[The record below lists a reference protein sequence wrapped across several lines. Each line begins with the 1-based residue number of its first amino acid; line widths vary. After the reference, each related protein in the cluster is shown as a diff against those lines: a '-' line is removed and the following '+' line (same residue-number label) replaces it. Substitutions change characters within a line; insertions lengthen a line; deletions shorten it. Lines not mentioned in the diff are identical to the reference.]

1 MLDRPKFSIVIPAY
15 NRMQSLPRAIAS
27 VLAQTEKDIELIVV
41 DEASTDGTQE
51 YLATL
56 NDPRVRVT
64 GRDPDGVPRRLGVA
78 AARNLGLAAAR
89 ADVVTFFDSDD
100 VCRPNYVATH
110 LAAYAENP
118 DIVCVACSTLMHL
131 NNRSAESPV
140 PDATLP
146 PRVFEWAV
154 VADLFPIFAPATS
167 MRREHAVAI
176 GGFNPAMSL
185 AEDREILVRMAPRGA
200 IRLIS
205 EVLWDKSWTP
215 GGLSHLG
222 EKAGPQH
229 MIFMDQCPIYRTRFP
244 KVASYCTT
252 RVLVGDIRHGL
263 WGALWRDLRAFRKAG
278 LLDGGPLR
286 LWRNHREV
294 RRYRRDMRKPGALA
308 SIVDPPQRWD

>member
-1 MLDRPKFSIVIPAY
+1 MQDRPKFSVVIPSY

-27 VLAQTEKDIELIVV
+27 VLAQTEQDIELIVV

-56 NDPRVRVT
+56 GDPRIRII
-64 GRDPDGVPRRLGVA
+64 GREPDGAPRRLGIS

-89 ADVVTFFDSDD
+89 ADLVTLFDSDD
-100 VCRPNYVATH
+100 VCLPHYVASH
-110 LAAYAENP
+110 LAAYASNP
-118 DIVCVACSTLMHL
+118 DVVCVVCSTLMHL
-131 NNRSAESPV
+131 SNRSRESTV
-140 PDATLP
+140 PDVTLP

-154 VADLFPIFAPATS
+154 VTDLFPIFAPATS
-167 MRREHAVAI
+167 MRRDHALAI
-176 GGFNPAMSL
+176 GGFNAAMLL
-185 AEDREILVRMAPRGA
+185 ADDREILVRLASRGS

-205 EVLWDKSWTP
+205 DVLWEKNWTP

-222 EKAGPQH
+222 EEAGPQH
-229 MIFMDQCPIYRTRFP
+229 IIFMDQCPAYRTRFP

-252 RVLVGDIRHGL
+252 KVLVADIRLGL

-278 LLDGGPLR
+278 LLQGGPLR
-286 LWRNHREV
+286 WWRNHREV
-294 RRYRRDMRKPGALA
+294 RRYRRNMKKPGALA

>member
-1 MLDRPKFSIVIPAY
+1 MQDRPKFSIVIPAY

-56 NDPRVRVT
+56 TDPRVRVT
-64 GRDPDGVPRRLGVA
+64 GRDPGGVPRRLGVA

-100 VCRPNYVATH
+100 VCLPNYVAAH
-110 LAAYAENP
+110 LAAYADNP
-118 DIVCVACSTLMHL
+118 AVVCVVCSTLMHL
-131 NNRSAESPV
+131 SNGSRESTV
-140 PDATLP
+140 PDVTLP

-154 VADLFPIFAPATS
+154 ITDLFPIFAPGTS
-167 MRREHAVAI
+167 MRRDHAVAI
-176 GGFNPAMSL
+176 GGFNAAMSL
-185 AEDREILVRMAPRGA
+185 AEDREILVRLASRGA

-205 EVLWDKSWTP
+205 DVLWEKYWTP

-229 MIFMDQCPIYRTRFP
+229 MILMEQCPDYRTRFP

-252 RVLVGDIRHGL
+252 RVLVADIRRGL
-263 WGALWRDLRAFRKAG
+263 WGALWRDVRAFRKAG
-278 LLDGGPLR
+278 LLDGGLLR
-286 LWRNHREV
+286 LWREHREV

-308 SIVDPPQRWD
+308 SIVDPPRRWD

>member
-1 MLDRPKFSIVIPAY
+1 MQHRPKFSVVIPTY

-56 NDPRVRVT
+56 GDPRIRVA
-64 GRDPDGVPRRLGVA
+64 GRNPDGAPRRLGVA
-78 AARNLGLAAAR
+78 AARNLGLKAAR

-100 VCRPNYVATH
+100 VCRPHYVASH
-110 LAAYAENP
+110 LGAYADNP
-118 DIVCVACSTLMHL
+118 DVVCVVCSALMHL
-131 NNRSAESPV
+131 INRSRESTV
-140 PDATLP
+140 PDVTLP

-154 VADLFPIFAPATS
+154 ITDLFPIFAPGTS
-167 MRREHAVAI
+167 IRRDHAVAI
-176 GGFNPAMSL
+176 GGFNAAMSL
-185 AEDREILVRMAPRGA
+185 AEDREILVRLAPRGA

-205 EVLWDKSWTP
+205 DVLWEKSWTP

-229 MIFMDQCPIYRTRFP
+229 IIFMDQCPDYRARFP

-252 RVLVGDIRHGL
+252 RVLVADIRHGL
-263 WGALWRDLRAFRKAG
+263 WGAFWRDLRAFRKAG
-278 LLDGGPLR
+278 LLEGSPLQW
-286 LWRNHREV
+286 LRNHREV
-294 RRYRRDMRKPGALA
+294 RRYRRDMKKPGALA
-308 SIVDPPQRWD
+308 SIVDPPRRWD

>member
-1 MLDRPKFSIVIPAY
+1 
-15 NRMQSLPRAIAS
+15 MQSLPRAIAS
-27 VLAQTEKDIELIVV
+27 VLAQTEKDIELIIV

-56 NDPRVRVT
+56 SDPRVRVT

-89 ADVVTFFDSDD
+89 GEFVAFFDSDD
-100 VCRPNYVATH
+100 VCRPHYVTTH
-110 LAAYAENP
+110 LAAYAVNP
-118 DIVCVACSTLMHL
+118 DVVSVVCSALMHL
-131 NNRSAESPV
+131 VKRSRESLV
-140 PDATLP
+140 PDVTLP

-154 VADLFPIFAPATS
+154 ITDLFPIFAPGTS
-167 MRREHAVAI
+167 MRRDAAVAI
-176 GGFNPAMSL
+176 GGFNAAMSL
-185 AEDREILVRMAPRGA
+185 AEDREIMVRLASRGSVRLMAD
-200 IRLIS
+200 
-205 EVLWDKSWTP
+205 VLWEKNWTP

-229 MIFMDQCPIYRTRFP
+229 MILMEQCPEYRARFP

-252 RVLVGDIRHGL
+252 RVLVADIRHGL

-294 RRYRRDMRKPGALA
+294 RRYRRDMKKPGALA